1 MNWDIEFCNY
11 NVYSTNTLKITLLPR
26 KENYIIQS
34 YNTMLLKSFIIYA
47 KLFDEPFGEWKSS
60 HRYLWILTN
69 QILSKNNLLASIT
82 KRNVLHGS
90 KISSN

>member
-47 KLFDEPFGEWKSS
+47 KLFDEPFGE
-60 HRYLWILTN
+60 
-69 QILSKNNLLASIT
+69 
-82 KRNVLHGS
+82 
-90 KISSN
+90 